1 MEQPRHVEATKHLE
15 PTAKESSVE
24 SQPNDESHNDIGY
37 QTNRASQDGDE
48 ADYRARSPYNP
59 DRYKCTGYG
68 DDEWE
73 YFDGKGQDMRFTID
87 LEGGT
92 TDRYVYKSLVNAD
105 LSD

>member
-1 MEQPRHVEATKHLE
+1 MEQPEHVEATKHLE
-15 PTAKESSVE
+15 RSVNESSVD
-24 SQPNDESHNDIGY
+24 QPNDESHNDIGY
-37 QTNRASQDGDE
+37 QTNSASEDGDE
-48 ADYRARSPYNP
+48 ADYRARPYNP

-73 YFDGKGQDMRFTID
+73 YFDGQGQDMRFTID